1 VKTEVIMNRPFM
13 DVTIRQMSKSGYF
26 CATDITSLYNS
37 IRVTQ
42 GKAPKEMDKY
52 FVNKENIEFMDAL
65 CKELN
70 LLENEVKFTR
80 RGKDNCGT
88 WMHPQ
93 LFLRYVNWLSPALLE
108 EAQALCGEKP
118 SHFISK
124 RREDTFSDFLT
135 GFVGSEV
142 EIIRQYPVDIYRLDF
157 YLPQYHI
164 GIEYD
169 EIHHKKQRAEDAVRQ
184 AFIESILECK
194 IIRVDMENE
203 GAGLRRIGNAIDG
216 SEFMRTPQN
225 RVFMAMNHCDTMIGM
240 LHQRT

>member
-1 VKTEVIMNRPFM
+1 M
-13 DVTIRQMSKSGYF
+13 DTTIRQMSKSGYF

-42 GKAPKEMDKY
+42 GKAPKEFNAY
-52 FVNKENIEFMDAL
+52 LANISTRSFISAL
-65 CKELN
+65 CGQLKLSK
-70 LLENEVKFTR
+70 NEVRFVR

-93 LFLRYVNWLSPALLE
+93 LFLHYVNWLSPALLE
-108 EAQALCGEKP
+108 EAQVLCGEKP
-118 SHFISK
+118 YHFISRK
-124 RREDTFSDFLT
+124 REDTFSDFLI
-135 GFVGSEV
+135 GFIGSEV
-142 EIIRQYPVDIYRLDF
+142 EVIRQHPVDIYRLDF

-184 AFIESILECK
+184 AFIESVLECK

-225 RVFMAMNHCDTMIGM
+225 RVLMAMNHCDTMIGM
-240 LHQRT
+240 LHERA